1 MCERV
6 PSHEGARL
14 SARADDSARQYVRE
28 DMRDRPRRESRS
40 GLPHRMPHRRSVL
53 RRSGPVPM
61 RSDFLTGVSIALLV
75 ILVGIVFTISALG
88 SR

>member
-1 MCERV
+1 
-6 PSHEGARL
+6 
-14 SARADDSARQYVRE
+14 
-28 DMRDRPRRESRS
+28 
-40 GLPHRMPHRRSVL
+40 
-53 RRSGPVPM
+53 M